1 MAWSVGFS
9 LLAAFLFAAAAALQ
23 YRAARRVVRGGSDA
37 SAAQGLIRRLVRDPV
52 WLTGWGVNLA
62 GFCAQA
68 TALHFGSTALVQ
80 PLLVTQLVFTIA
92 LGTVGTGRGPARTD
106 LLGGAAVSAG
116 LAVLFTVPGAI
127 PPEGE
132 PSRSRLFIAGLI
144 AAPLVAVLSRA
155 AWLRAGPVR
164 AALLGVCAGL
174 CFAATAVLIKL
185 TTADLVDR
193 GVAATAADWPGY
205 ALAGSTLLGLVLE
218 QRAFAAGALPAAMT
232 AMTMTNPIASYL
244 VAAFAFA
251 TLPPRTAAAFTAVSV
266 SAVLLTAGVALLS
279 RSAHTARA
287 GERRPDPR
295 AGREENLRPLRGV
308 QPPDRPCREG
318 PPS

>member
-9 LLAAFLFAAAAALQ
+9 LVAAFLFAAAAALQ
-23 YRAARRVVRGGSDA
+23 YRAARRAVRGGSDA
-37 SAAQGLIRRLVRDPV
+37 SAAHGLLRRLVRDPV
-52 WLTGWGVNLA
+52 WLTGWAVNLA

-68 TALHFGSTALVQ
+68 IALHFGSTAIVQ

-92 LGTVGTGRGPARTD
+92 LGTVGTGRRPARLD
-106 LLGGAAVSAG
+106 LLGGIAVSAG

-132 PSRSRLFIAGLI
+132 PSRPRILLAGLI
-144 AAPLVAVLSRA
+144 AAPLIAVLSRA

-185 TTADLVDR
+185 TTADLVHR
-193 GVAATAADWPGY
+193 GVAATAVDWPGY
-205 ALAGSTLLGLVLE
+205 ALAGSTLLGLVIE
-218 QRAFAAGALPAAMT
+218 QRAFAAGSLPAAMT

-244 VAAFAFA
+244 VAVLAFE
-251 TLPPRTAAAFTAVSV
+251 TLPPGTAAAFAAVSV
-266 SAVLLTAGVALLS
+266 SVVFLTGGVALLS
-279 RSAHTARA
+279 RSAHAAR
-287 GERRPDPR
+287 
-295 AGREENLRPLRGV
+295 GREAAA
-308 QPPDRPCREG
+308 
-318 PPS
+318 

>member
-9 LLAAFLFAAAAALQ
+9 LVAAFLFAAAAALQ
-23 YRAARRVVRGGSDA
+23 YRAARRAVHGGSDA

-62 GFCAQA
+62 GFCTQA
-68 TALHFGSTALVQ
+68 VALHFGSTAIVQ
-80 PLLVTQLVFTIA
+80 PLLVTQLVFTIV
-92 LGTVGTGRGPARTD
+92 LGTVGTGRRPARLD
-106 LLGGAAVSAG
+106 LLGGLAVSAG
-116 LAVLFTVPGAI
+116 LAALFTVPGAI

-132 PSRSRLFIAGLI
+132 PSRPRILLAGLI
-144 AAPLVAVLSRA
+144 AAPAVVVLSRA

-193 GVAATAADWPGY
+193 GVAATAVDWPGY

-218 QRAFAAGALPAAMT
+218 QRAFAAGSLPAAMT

-244 VAAFAFA
+244 VAALAFE
-251 TLPPRTAAAFTAVSV
+251 TLPPRTAAAFTAVSL
-266 SAVLLTAGVALLS
+266 SVLLLTCGVALLS
-279 RSAHTARA
+279 RSAHA
-287 GERRPDPR
+287 GGGRDDPPTLP
-295 AGREENLRPLRGV
+295 A
-308 QPPDRPCREG
+308 
-318 PPS
+318 

>member
-1 MAWSVGFS
+1 MAWSVGFA

-23 YRAARRVVRGGSDA
+23 YRAARRAVHGGEDA
-37 SAAQGLIRRLVRDPV
+37 GAAHGLIRRLIRDPV
-52 WLTGWGVNLA
+52 WLTGWGVNLT

-68 TALHFGSTALVQ
+68 IALHFGSTAIVQ

-92 LGTVGTGRGPARTD
+92 LGTVGTGRRPARMD
-106 LLGGAAVSAG
+106 LFGGVAVSAG

-132 PSRSRLFIAGLI
+132 PSRPRIFVAGLI
-144 AAPLVAVLSRA
+144 AAPLVVVLSRA

-193 GVAATAADWPGY
+193 GVAATAVDWPGY

-218 QRAFAAGALPAAMT
+218 QRAFAAGSLPAAMT

-244 VAAFAFA
+244 VAAFAFE
-251 TLPPRTAAAFTAVSV
+251 TLPPGTAAAFTAVSF
-266 SAVLLTAGVALLS
+266 SVLLLTGGVALLS
-279 RSAHTARA
+279 RSAHAAR
-287 GERRPDPR
+287 GHDEPR
-295 AGREENLRPLRGV
+295 TL
-308 QPPDRPCREG
+308 
-318 PPS
+318 PSS

>member
-9 LLAAFLFAAAAALQ
+9 LVAAFLFAAAAALQ
-23 YRAARRVVRGGSDA
+23 YRAARRAVHGRSDA
-37 SAAQGLIRRLVRDPV
+37 SAAHGLIRRLVRDPV

-68 TALHFGSTALVQ
+68 VALHFGSTAIVQ
-80 PLLVTQLVFTIA
+80 PLLVSQLVFTIV
-92 LGTVGTGRGPARTD
+92 LGTVGTGRRPARLD
-106 LLGGAAVSAG
+106 LLGGLAVSAG

-132 PSRSRLFIAGLI
+132 PSRPRILLAGLI
-144 AAPLVAVLSRA
+144 AAPAVVVLSRA

-193 GVAATAADWPGY
+193 GVAATAVDWPGY

-218 QRAFAAGALPAAMT
+218 QRAFAAGSLPAAMT

-244 VAAFAFA
+244 VAALAFE
-251 TLPPRTAAAFTAVSV
+251 TLPPRTAAAFTAVSF
-266 SAVLLTAGVALLS
+266 SVLLLTGGVALLS
-279 RSAHTARA
+279 RSAHAAR
-287 GERRPDPR
+287 GRDDPPTLP
-295 AGREENLRPLRGV
+295 A
-308 QPPDRPCREG
+308 
-318 PPS
+318 

>member
-1 MAWSVGFS
+1 MAWSVGFAV
-9 LLAAFLFAAAAALQ
+9 LAAFLFAAAAALQ
-23 YRAARRVVRGGSDA
+23 YRAARRAVRGGSDA
-37 SAAQGLIRRLVRDPV
+37 GAAHGLIRRLVRDPV

-68 TALHFGSTALVQ
+68 IALHFGSTAIVQ

-92 LGTVGTGRGPARTD
+92 LGTVGTGRRPARMD
-106 LLGGAAVSAG
+106 LLGGAFVSAG

-132 PSRSRLFIAGLI
+132 PSRPRIFVAGLI
-144 AAPLVAVLSRA
+144 AAPVVVLLSRA
-155 AWLRAGPVR
+155 AWMRAGPTR

-174 CFAATAVLIKL
+174 FFAATAVLIKL

-218 QRAFAAGALPAAMT
+218 QRAFAAGSLPAAMT

-244 VAAFAFA
+244 VAAFAFE
-251 TLPPRTAAAFTAVSV
+251 TLPPRTAAAFVAVSFTV
-266 SAVLLTAGVALLS
+266 VLLTTGVALLS
-279 RSAHTARA
+279 RSAHAAR
-287 GERRPDPR
+287 GHDDPPYSP
-295 AGREENLRPLRGV
+295 AVG
-308 QPPDRPCREG
+308 DA
-318 PPS
+318 S

>member
-1 MAWSVGFS
+1 MAWSAGFS
-9 LLAAFLFAAAAALQ
+9 LVAAFLFAAAAALQ
-23 YRAARRVVRGGSDA
+23 YRAARRAVHGGSDA
-37 SAAQGLIRRLVRDPV
+37 SAAHGLIRRLVRDPV

-68 TALHFGSTALVQ
+68 VALHFGSTAIVQ
-80 PLLVTQLVFTIA
+80 PLLVTQLVFTIV
-92 LGTVGTGRGPARTD
+92 LGTVGTGRRPARLD
-106 LLGGAAVSAG
+106 LLGGLAVSAG

-132 PSRSRLFIAGLI
+132 PSRPRILLAGLI
-144 AAPLVAVLSRA
+144 AAPAVVLLSRA
-155 AWLRAGPVR
+155 AWMRAGPVR

-193 GVAATAADWPGY
+193 GVAATAVDWPGY

-218 QRAFAAGALPAAMT
+218 QRAFAAGSLPAAMT

-244 VAAFAFA
+244 VAALAFE
-251 TLPPRTAAAFTAVSV
+251 TLPPRTASAFTAVSFSV
-266 SAVLLTAGVALLS
+266 LLLTAGVALLS
-279 RSAHTARA
+279 RSAHAAR
-287 GERRPDPR
+287 GH
-295 AGREENLRPLRGV
+295 EEAPTLPGA
-308 QPPDRPCREG
+308 
-318 PPS
+318 